1 MRIIRHNE
9 KREVP
14 LSALKP
20 GEVFR
25 LPGNPFT
32 FMKTE
37 TIRGVCNTV
46 NIANGRPTFYA
57 DSTFVLRVTGAFIEG
72 AADDDT

>member
-25 LPGNPFT
+25 VPSNQNT
-32 FMKTE
+32 FMKLE
-37 TIRGVCNTV
+37 PPSGCNAV
-46 NIANGRPTFYA
+46 NIANGRPMFYNET
-57 DSTFVLRVTGAFIEG
+57 TFVQRVTGAFIEG
-72 AADDDT
+72 AADDAT